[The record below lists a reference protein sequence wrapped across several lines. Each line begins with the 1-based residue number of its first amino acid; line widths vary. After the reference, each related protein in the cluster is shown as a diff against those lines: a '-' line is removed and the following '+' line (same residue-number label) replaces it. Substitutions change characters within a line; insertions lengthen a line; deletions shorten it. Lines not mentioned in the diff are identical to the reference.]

1 MFFMAN
7 IEGVWDK
14 IPAAKF
20 KVKYKD
26 FFHMKHLYL
35 MSYMWLSE
43 NNWVDKEN
51 EADFPEVLYLHRD
64 LPKMNVELS
73 IWWRFDKGPN
83 PRYPDDKSIR
93 YLMNVDFKVI
103 ILKDADV
110 VHKNQKYSTNWGEVE
125 VSVDSNVI
133 VLQEWAKNSFFKMIQ
148 NVFRGR
154 IIKNRI
160 EKHRIELYRES
171 YRFQEAI
178 KSFLNLKTYL
188 PEPEDQ
194 AGLYFPKLGVGEA

>member
-1 MFFMAN
+1 MAD
-7 IEGVWDK
+7 ITGVWDE

-26 FFHMKHLYL
+26 FFHMKHLY
-35 MSYMWLSE
+35 MMTYMWLTE
-43 NNWVDKEN
+43 NGWSDKDDEKS
-51 EADFPEVLYLHRD
+51 FPEILYLHRD
-64 LPKMNVELS
+64 MPKMNIELS
-73 IWWRFDKGPN
+73 IWWRFKRGAN
-83 PRYPDDKSIR
+83 VRYPSSKDIS
-93 YLMNVDFKVI
+93 YSLSVDFKI
-103 ILKDADV
+103 ILLKDAEI

-125 VSVDSNVI
+125 ISVESKVL
-133 VLQEWAKNSFFKMIQ
+133 VLQNWKTNSFFKHIQ

-154 IIKNRI
+154 VIKSLI

-178 KSFLNLKTYL
+178 KSFLTLKTYL

>member
-1 MFFMAN
+1 MAD
-7 IEGVWDK
+7 ITPVWDS
-14 IPAAKF
+14 IPAATF

-35 MSYMWLSE
+35 MTYMWLTE
-43 NNWVDKEN
+43 NGWADRDAEL
-51 EADFPEVLYLHRD
+51 DFPEILYLHRD
-64 LPKMNVELS
+64 LPKMNIELS
-73 IWWRFDKGPN
+73 IWWRFKRGAN
-83 PRYPDDKSIR
+83 IR
-93 YLMNVDFKVI
+93 YSSTKDIEYSLNIDFKVVL
-103 ILKDADV
+103 LKDAEI

-125 VSVDSNVI
+125 ISVASKVL
-133 VLQEWAKNSFFKMIQ
+133 VLQNWKTNSFFKHVQ
-148 NVFRGR
+148 NAFRGR
-154 IIKNRI
+154 VIKSLI

-171 YRFQEAI
+171 YRLQEAL